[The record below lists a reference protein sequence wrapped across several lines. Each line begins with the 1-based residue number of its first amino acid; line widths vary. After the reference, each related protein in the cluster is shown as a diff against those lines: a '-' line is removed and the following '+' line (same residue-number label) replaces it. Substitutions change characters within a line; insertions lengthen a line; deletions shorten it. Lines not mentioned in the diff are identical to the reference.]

1 MKPEAH
7 GGDLL
12 RMAATAGRDPASLL
26 DFSVNVRPEGPP
38 EFIRAAL
45 FRAMTALAAYPS
57 PHAEEAMLAAA
68 RHHGM
73 DASRFVFGSGSNELI
88 HALARVLR
96 KRGVPSVRVVEP
108 AFSEYAIACRLAG
121 IKAIPVWGGIIE
133 KNQCVP
139 TTDTGKDEAVPTRD
153 LLDALTDAPEGSAV
167 FLANPGNPSGLFR
180 TPDKCLRLM
189 SSRSDLL
196 WIIDEAFVEYAGTET
211 EASVLQ
217 RLPKNGIVLRSLTK
231 FHAVP
236 GVRLGYL
243 AADAE
248 LAQAIRDE
256 LPAWSVNAFAL
267 AAAQAV
273 FADTSDFAAQTRA
286 ENAER
291 RADLAAALSS
301 LPGIEVYPSAANYVL
316 FRWPGAPRNLL
327 GILLKRFGIA
337 VRDCS
342 NYHGL
347 KDGSWFRA
355 AVRFPEDHRRLAE
368 ALSAIRETTHG
379 ISSSPL
385 LAPPASP
392 KPNNVYGNT
401 TPAVPEHNTVCG
413 FSPSPLPETSAS
425 PESSNKDSIN
435 IKVLGRGGMG
445 AWGKGGET
453 LLKKGFLLPSP
464 SISRRRP
471 CHTPALMLQ
480 GTSSNAGKSIL
491 AAAYCRIFRQDGYSV
506 APFKAQ
512 NMSLNSGVTAAGDE
526 MGRAQI
532 VQAQAALVDP
542 DARMNPILL
551 KPHSDTGSQVVVLG
565 QPIGHMGV
573 LDYFKKKKELWK
585 TVTEA
590 YDSLAADHD
599 VMVLEGAGS
608 PGEINL
614 KEHDV
619 VNMRMAEHARA
630 SVLLVGDIDR
640 GGVYASFLGTWM
652 TFTAAERRLLTGYI
666 VNRFRGD
673 ASLLGPAHEY
683 MLNHTGTPVLG
694 TIPYI
699 RDLNIP
705 EEDMA
710 GFSWGHT
717 DCGEKKAGTL
727 DIAVVMLRHVSNY
740 TDFAPLAAEPDVRL
754 RPVRR
759 AEEWGDP
766 DVVML
771 PGSKSVVPDLDDLR
785 RSGLAD
791 NILSHAERGKWI
803 FGICGG
809 LQILGRA
816 ILDPHGIESA
826 APEVPGLGLMDLRS
840 TFAADKTLV
849 RVANAE
855 TPLGVPS
862 GGYEIH
868 HGLTDHGPSALPLFL
883 RADRAYPSDA
893 ERICGYVSGR
903 RWATYLH
910 GVFDD
915 DAFRRAWLDHV
926 RADIG
931 LAPQGRQLAT
941 YDLEKALDRLADIV
955 REHSDMETIYQSM
968 GLK

>member
-45 FRAMTALAAYPS
+45 FRAMTSLAAYPS

-180 TPDKCLRLM
+180 TPEECLRLM

-379 ISSSPL
+379 VSS
-385 LAPPASP
+385 
-392 KPNNVYGNT
+392 
-401 TPAVPEHNTVCG
+401 
-413 FSPSPLPETSAS
+413 SPLPETPAS
-425 PESSNKDSIN
+425 PESGNKDSIN

-445 AWGKGGET
+445 AWGKG
-453 LLKKGFLLPSP
+453 
-464 SISRRRP
+464 
-471 CHTPALMLQ
+471 
-480 GTSSNAGKSIL
+480 
-491 AAAYCRIFRQDGYSV
+491 
-506 APFKAQ
+506 
-512 NMSLNSGVTAAGDE
+512 
-526 MGRAQI
+526 
-532 VQAQAALVDP
+532 
-542 DARMNPILL
+542 
-551 KPHSDTGSQVVVLG
+551 
-565 QPIGHMGV
+565 
-573 LDYFKKKKELWK
+573 
-585 TVTEA
+585 
-590 YDSLAADHD
+590 
-599 VMVLEGAGS
+599 
-608 PGEINL
+608 
-614 KEHDV
+614 
-619 VNMRMAEHARA
+619 
-630 SVLLVGDIDR
+630 
-640 GGVYASFLGTWM
+640 
-652 TFTAAERRLLTGYI
+652 
-666 VNRFRGD
+666 
-673 ASLLGPAHEY
+673 
-683 MLNHTGTPVLG
+683 
-694 TIPYI
+694 
-699 RDLNIP
+699 
-705 EEDMA
+705 
-710 GFSWGHT
+710 
-717 DCGEKKAGTL
+717 
-727 DIAVVMLRHVSNY
+727 
-740 TDFAPLAAEPDVRL
+740 
-754 RPVRR
+754 
-759 AEEWGDP
+759 
-766 DVVML
+766 
-771 PGSKSVVPDLDDLR
+771 
-785 RSGLAD
+785 
-791 NILSHAERGKWI
+791 
-803 FGICGG
+803 
-809 LQILGRA
+809 
-816 ILDPHGIESA
+816 
-826 APEVPGLGLMDLRS
+826 
-840 TFAADKTLV
+840 
-849 RVANAE
+849 
-855 TPLGVPS
+855 
-862 GGYEIH
+862 
-868 HGLTDHGPSALPLFL
+868 
-883 RADRAYPSDA
+883 
-893 ERICGYVSGR
+893 
-903 RWATYLH
+903 
-910 GVFDD
+910 
-915 DAFRRAWLDHV
+915 
-926 RADIG
+926 
-931 LAPQGRQLAT
+931 
-941 YDLEKALDRLADIV
+941 
-955 REHSDMETIYQSM
+955 
-968 GLK
+968 

>member
-180 TPDKCLRLM
+180 TPEECLRLM
-189 SSRSDLL
+189 SSRYDLL

-248 LAQAIRDE
+248 QAQAIRDE

-327 GILLKRFGIA
+327 DILLKRFGIA

-379 ISSSPL
+379 VSS
-385 LAPPASP
+385 
-392 KPNNVYGNT
+392 
-401 TPAVPEHNTVCG
+401 
-413 FSPSPLPETSAS
+413 SPLPETPAS
-425 PESSNKDSIN
+425 PESGNKDSIN

-445 AWGKGGET
+445 AWGKGGESPSPE
-453 LLKKGFLLPSP
+453 GFLLPSP
-464 SISRRRP
+464 GISRRPPR
-471 CHTPALMLQ
+471 HTPALMLQ

-619 VNMRMAEHARA
+619 VNMHMAEHARA

-652 TFTAAERRLLTGYI
+652 TFTDAERRLLTGYI

-683 MLNHTGTPVLG
+683 MLDHTGIPVLG

-791 NILSHAERGKWI
+791 NILGHAERGKWI

-849 RVANAE
+849 RVARAE

-868 HGLTDHGPSALPLFL
+868 HGLTDHGPSTLPLFL
-883 RADRAYPSDA
+883 RADRAYPSEA

-931 LAPQGRQLAT
+931 LAPQGRQLAA

>member
-45 FRAMTALAAYPS
+45 FRAMTSLAAYPS

-180 TPDKCLRLM
+180 TPEECLRLM

-316 FRWPGAPRNLL
+316 FRWPGAPHNLL

-379 ISSSPL
+379 VSS
-385 LAPPASP
+385 
-392 KPNNVYGNT
+392 
-401 TPAVPEHNTVCG
+401 
-413 FSPSPLPETSAS
+413 SPLPETPAS
-425 PESSNKDSIN
+425 PESGNKDSIN

-445 AWGKGGET
+445 ARGKGGESFSPE
-453 LLKKGFLLPSP
+453 KFLLPSP
-464 SISRRRP
+464 GGS
-471 CHTPALMLQ
+471 TPHPAPAAQPVIRAVSLTKKF
-480 GTSSNAGKSIL
+480 GTFVAAHDITFEVQPGRIFGLLGPNGAGKSTTFRML
-491 AAAYCRIFRQDGYSV
+491 CGLSRPTEGECFVAGMNLLTAGGAARAKLGYMAQKFSLYGELTV
-506 APFKAQ
+506 QQ
-512 NMSLNSGVTAAGDE
+512 NMRLMADLYGLERGRVKPRIEQLVEALDLETFRDVRAFNLPLGQKQRLAMACATLHEPPVLFLDEPTSGVDPRTRREFWKHINAMTQNGVAVLVTTHFMEEAEYCDE
-526 MGRAQI
+526 I
-532 VQAQAALVDP
+532 ALVFQGGIIARGTP
-542 DARMNPILL
+542 DEL
-551 KPHSDTGSQVVVLG
+551 KGKAPGAAKNG
-565 QPIGHMGV
+565 G
-573 LDYFKKKKELWK
+573 
-585 TVTEA
+585 
-590 YDSLAADHD
+590 AAD
-599 VMVLEGAGS
+599 MTLEEAFIAYIEEVQRKGG
-608 PGEINL
+608 
-614 KEHDV
+614 
-619 VNMRMAEHARA
+619 HA
-630 SVLLVGDIDR
+630 
-640 GGVYASFLGTWM
+640 
-652 TFTAAERRLLTGYI
+652 
-666 VNRFRGD
+666 
-673 ASLLGPAHEY
+673 
-683 MLNHTGTPVLG
+683 
-694 TIPYI
+694 
-699 RDLNIP
+699 
-705 EEDMA
+705 
-710 GFSWGHT
+710 
-717 DCGEKKAGTL
+717 
-727 DIAVVMLRHVSNY
+727 
-740 TDFAPLAAEPDVRL
+740 
-754 RPVRR
+754 
-759 AEEWGDP
+759 
-766 DVVML
+766 
-771 PGSKSVVPDLDDLR
+771 
-785 RSGLAD
+785 
-791 NILSHAERGKWI
+791 
-803 FGICGG
+803 
-809 LQILGRA
+809 
-816 ILDPHGIESA
+816 
-826 APEVPGLGLMDLRS
+826 
-840 TFAADKTLV
+840 
-849 RVANAE
+849 
-855 TPLGVPS
+855 
-862 GGYEIH
+862 
-868 HGLTDHGPSALPLFL
+868 
-883 RADRAYPSDA
+883 
-893 ERICGYVSGR
+893 
-903 RWATYLH
+903 
-910 GVFDD
+910 
-915 DAFRRAWLDHV
+915 
-926 RADIG
+926 
-931 LAPQGRQLAT
+931 
-941 YDLEKALDRLADIV
+941 
-955 REHSDMETIYQSM
+955 
-968 GLK
+968 